1 MGYEHARLAFFLPI
15 SCEHVCA
22 NGTSCT
28 YGVRLLLDVLPTAH
42 HHPDISRHLPQ
53 LPPIIALPLSERVV
67 GFALQDTFFSSLEE
81 AEDHRRDKC
90 RKLIDHAQEERMRV
104 IFVCECRREGAVVD
118 DSDVWGG
125 RNEKVCGDETQKEF
139 LRRTTVHIIS
149 SPNPAQ
155 LEMRI
160 LANHGPDKRF
170 AFLRGRLLRV

>member
-1 MGYEHARLAFFLPI
+1 MINAGNLSTMFRRSA
-15 SCEHVCA
+15 CESSSYV
-22 NGTSCT
+22 
-28 YGVRLLLDVLPTAH
+28 TA
-42 HHPDISRHLPQ
+42 
-53 LPPIIALPLSERVV
+53 
-67 GFALQDTFFSSLEE
+67 G
-81 AEDHRRDKC
+81 
-90 RKLIDHAQEERMRV
+90 
-104 IFVCECRREGAVVD
+104 EGAVVD

-149 SPNPAQ
+149 PPNPAQ